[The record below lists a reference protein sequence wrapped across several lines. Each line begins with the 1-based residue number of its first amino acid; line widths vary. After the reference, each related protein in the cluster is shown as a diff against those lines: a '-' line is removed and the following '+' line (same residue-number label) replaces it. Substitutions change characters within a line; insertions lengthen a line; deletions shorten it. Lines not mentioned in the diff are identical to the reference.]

1 MANRDVLLE
10 GRTMGIFDPPQPGP
24 FANPN
29 RHGGPVE
36 PTKPHLPGGH
46 PTVPGIPGHPGYGHG
61 HVNPN
66 DPRPDRMPVQD
77 FLGNTA
83 LPPGTI
89 PGQPRW

>member
-1 MANRDVLLE
+1 MDFFN
-10 GRTMGIFDPPQPGP
+10 QPEGP
-24 FANPN
+24 FANPGRDGIRN
-29 RHGGPVE
+29 AD
-36 PTKPHLPGGH
+36 KPLHPGGH
-46 PTVPGIPGHPGYGHG
+46 PTVPLETTHPGHPGLGHG

-83 LPPGTI
+83 MPDDVI